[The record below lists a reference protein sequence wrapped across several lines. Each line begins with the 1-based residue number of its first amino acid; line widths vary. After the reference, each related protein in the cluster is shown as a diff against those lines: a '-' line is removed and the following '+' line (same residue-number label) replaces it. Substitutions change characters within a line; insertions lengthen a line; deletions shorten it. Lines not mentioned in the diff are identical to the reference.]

1 MDREE
6 KVLQEYILYV
16 QHKENFVNR
25 TFDANKFYLIITLV
39 MLCVTVPVTLIPF
52 ASGVIFAMLFAV
64 IGMGL
69 CVLWIMN
76 INAYKR
82 LLKIKFKSVIEKME
96 DELPVKPYQLE
107 SQALKEDAEKR
118 TGFMFGDMQRVLSII
133 IFITYIAVFVNEV
146 ILLLSS
152 LHIFD

>member
-25 TFDANKFYLIITLV
+25 TFDANKFYLIAALV
-39 MLCVTVPVTLIPF
+39 VLCIAVPVVFIPV
-52 ASGVIFAMLFAV
+52 ANIFGILFSIV
-64 IGMGL
+64 GMVL
-69 CVLWIMN
+69 CILWKMN

-82 LLKIKFKSVIEKME
+82 LLKIKFQNVIERLE

-107 SQALKEDAEKR
+107 SKALKEQNQTK
-118 TGFMFGDMQRVLSII
+118 GFMFADMQTILSFVIFVAFAATFVFDII
-133 IFITYIAVFVNEV
+133 VQYQMY
-146 ILLLSS
+146 
-152 LHIFD
+152 H